1 MLVNDVV
8 IRLEKN
14 ERIAIHIFSILVDVI
29 LIRETWSLELSVS
42 ASLALSYLSDGSLI
56 DSQLLSYLV
65 ELFLRQVEL
74 VVEALW
80 SIVLNSL
87 YECLSV
93 S

>member
-8 IRLEKN
+8 VRLEKN
-14 ERIAIHIFSILVDVI
+14 KRIAIYIFSILVDVI

-80 SIVLNSL
+80 SIVLDSL
-87 YECLSV
+87 DECLSV

>member
-14 ERIAIHIFSILVDVI
+14 ERIAIYIFSILVDVI

-42 ASLALSYLSDGSLI
+42 ASLALNYLSDGSLI

-65 ELFLRQVEL
+65 ELFLRQVKL

-80 SIVLNSL
+80 SIVLDSL
-87 YECLSV
+87 DECLGIS
-93 S
+93 